1 MFPRMSGKSPVLPI
15 ANFAQKV
22 QGCPNIFS
30 GKRTA
35 QALLILIK
43 YG

>member
-1 MFPRMSGKSPVLPI
+1 MFPRMSGKAPVLPTV
-15 ANFAQKV
+15 NFTQKAQ
-22 QGCPNIFS
+22 NRHDISS

-35 QALLILIK
+35 QALLIFIK